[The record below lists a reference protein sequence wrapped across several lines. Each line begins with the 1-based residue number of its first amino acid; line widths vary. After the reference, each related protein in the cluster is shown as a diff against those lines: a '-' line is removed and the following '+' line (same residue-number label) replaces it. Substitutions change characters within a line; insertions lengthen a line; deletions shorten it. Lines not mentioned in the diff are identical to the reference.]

1 MDEDVCEYFYGFG
14 LSMPAEVKEY
24 LIESGKK
31 NFRFIL
37 LVRFKKD

>member
-31 NFRFIL
+31 TNFVLFYW
-37 LVRFKKD
+37 